1 LGSGGPAV
9 VGAVIAALTLIPT
22 TAIALGQQRR

>member
-1 LGSGGPAV
+1 VGSVGPAV

-22 TAIALGQQRR
+22 TTLAVLQRRH